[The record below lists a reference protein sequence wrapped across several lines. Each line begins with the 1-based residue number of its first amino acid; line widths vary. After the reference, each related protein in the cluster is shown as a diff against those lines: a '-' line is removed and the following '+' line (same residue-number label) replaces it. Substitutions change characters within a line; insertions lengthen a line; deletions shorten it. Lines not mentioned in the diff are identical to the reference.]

1 MGIFG
6 GFGLRALIH
15 PTPDQN
21 SIIMVKFRTKLRIF
35 IIPLACALLIGW
47 IDPASDKNEEGIRL
61 YNEKSYDEAI
71 SKFAD
76 AQLHLQKS
84 DLLEFNI
91 ANTHYQE
98 GKLPEA
104 EKAYKSALRSKNI
117 TLKAK
122 ANYNMGNT
130 LYKQGKLNEALDF
143 YKKAIELTGDKA
155 DKKDDEIKGI
165 KEDAKYNYEF
175 VQKKMEE
182 MKKEQQERQDQEEQE
197 KEDKEEEDKQEEQK
211 QGDQPPEEKDPEDQ
225 DQKKD
230 HEQQKQDEE
239 KEDKGN
245 QGGQQ
250 KEQPPEAEKKESLPQ
265 PHEKREMTKE
275 EAERI
280 LDALRQS
287 EESAREMK
295 EKENESAQFET
306 EKNW

>member
-1 MGIFG
+1 MI
-6 GFGLRALIH
+6 
-15 PTPDQN
+15 
-21 SIIMVKFRTKLRIF
+21 KFRTKLRIF

-47 IDPASDKNEEGIRL
+47 IDPASDKNEEGILL

-76 AQLHLQKS
+76 AQVHLPKS
-84 DLLEFNI
+84 DELEFNI
-91 ANTHYQE
+91 ANTHFQG

-104 EKAYKSALRSKNI
+104 EKAYKNALRSKNS

-143 YKKAIELTGDKA
+143 YKKAIELTGKIA
-155 DKKDDEIKGI
+155 DKENDEIKGI

-182 MKKEQQERQDQEEQE
+182 MKQEQQERQDQEEQE

-211 QGDQPPEEKDPEDQ
+211 QGDQPPEEKKPEDQ
-225 DQKKD
+225 EQKQ
-230 HEQQKQDEE
+230 EQQQQQKQDKE

-245 QGGQQ
+245 QSGQQ
-250 KEQPPEAEKKESLPQ
+250 KEQPPEGEKKESPPRPQ
-265 PHEKREMTKE
+265 EKKEMTKE

-280 LDALRQS
+280 LDSLKQS
-287 EESAREMK
+287 EEAARELQ
-295 EKENESAQFET
+295 EKENESTQFQT

>member
-1 MGIFG
+1 MIKFG
-6 GFGLRALIH
+6 
-15 PTPDQN
+15 
-21 SIIMVKFRTKLRIF
+21 TKLRIF
-35 IIPLACALLIGW
+35 IIPLACTLLIGW
-47 IDPASDKNEEGIRL
+47 IDPASDENEEGIRL
-61 YNEKSYDEAI
+61 YNEQAYDEAI

-84 DLLEFNI
+84 DSLEFNI

-104 EKAYKSALRSKNI
+104 EKAYKSALGSKDM

-130 LYKQGKLNEALDF
+130 LFKQGKLNEALGF
-143 YKKAIELTGDKA
+143 YKKAIELTENKA
-155 DKKDDEIKGI
+155 DKKDDDIKGI
-165 KEDAKYNYEF
+165 REDAKYNYEF

-182 MKKEQQERQDQEEQE
+182 MKQEQQERQDQEEQE
-197 KEDKEEEDKQEEQK
+197 KQDQEEDDKQEEQK

-225 DQKKD
+225 EQKQDQQ
-230 HEQQKQDEE
+230 QQKQDEE
-239 KEDKGN
+239 KQDKGN

-250 KEQPPEAEKKESLPQ
+250 KEQPPEEEKKESPPQ
-265 PHEKREMTKE
+265 PHEKKEMTKE

-280 LDALRQS
+280 LDALRQA
-287 EESAREMK
+287 EESARDMQ

>member
-1 MGIFG
+1 MI
-6 GFGLRALIH
+6 
-15 PTPDQN
+15 
-21 SIIMVKFRTKLRIF
+21 KFRTKLRIF
-35 IIPLACALLIGW
+35 IIPLACTLLIGW
-47 IDPASDKNEEGIRL
+47 IDPASDMNEEGILL

-76 AQLHLQKS
+76 AQVHLPKS
-84 DLLEFNI
+84 DALEFNI
-91 ANTHYQE
+91 ANTHFQG

-104 EKAYKSALRSKNI
+104 EKAYKNALRSKNS

-143 YKKAIELTGDKA
+143 YKKTIEFTGNKA
-155 DKKDDEIKGI
+155 DKEDDEIKGI

-182 MKKEQQERQDQEEQE
+182 MKQEQQERQDQEEQE
-197 KEDKEEEDKQEEQK
+197 KQDKEEEDKQEEQK
-211 QGDQPPEEKDPEDQ
+211 QGDQPPEDKEPEDQ
-225 DQKKD
+225 EQKQDQQ
-230 HEQQKQDEE
+230 QQKQDKE

-245 QGGQQ
+245 QSGQQ
-250 KEQPPEAEKKESLPQ
+250 KEQPPEGEKKESPPQ
-265 PHEKREMTKE
+265 PQEKKEMTKE

-280 LDALRQS
+280 LDALKQS

>member
-1 MGIFG
+1 MK
-6 GFGLRALIH
+6 
-15 PTPDQN
+15 
-21 SIIMVKFRTKLRIF
+21 KFRTKLRIF
-35 IIPLACALLIGW
+35 IIPLACTLLIGW
-47 IDPASDKNEEGIRL
+47 IDPASDKNEEGILL

-76 AQLHLQKS
+76 AQVHLQKS
-84 DLLEFNI
+84 DALEFNI
-91 ANTHYQE
+91 ANTHFQG

-104 EKAYKSALRSKNI
+104 EKAYKNALRSKNS

-122 ANYNMGNT
+122 ANYNIGNT

-143 YKKAIELTGDKA
+143 YKKTIELIGNKDDKE
-155 DKKDDEIKGI
+155 DDEIKEI
-165 KEDAKYNYEF
+165 KVDAKYNYEF

-182 MKKEQQERQDQEEQE
+182 MKQEKQERQDQEEQE

-211 QGDQPPEEKDPEDQ
+211 QGDQPPEEKKPEDQ
-225 DQKKD
+225 EQKQDQQ
-230 HEQQKQDEE
+230 QQKQDKK

-245 QGGQQ
+245 QSGQQ
-250 KEQPPEAEKKESLPQ
+250 KEQPPEGEKKESPPRPQ
-265 PHEKREMTKE
+265 EKKEMTKE

-280 LDALRQS
+280 LDALKQS
-287 EESAREMK
+287 EESARELQ

>member
-1 MGIFG
+1 MI
-6 GFGLRALIH
+6 
-15 PTPDQN
+15 
-21 SIIMVKFRTKLRIF
+21 KFRTKLRIF
-35 IIPLACALLIGW
+35 IIPLACTLLIGW
-47 IDPASDKNEEGIRL
+47 IDPASDMNEEGLKL
-61 YNEKSYDEAI
+61 YNEQAYDEAI

-76 AQLHLQKS
+76 AQVHLPKS
-84 DLLEFNI
+84 DALEFNI
-91 ANTHYQE
+91 ANTHFQG

-104 EKAYKSALRSKNI
+104 EKAYKNALRSKNS

-143 YKKAIELTGDKA
+143 YKKTIEFTGNKA
-155 DKKDDEIKGI
+155 DKEDDEIKGI

-182 MKKEQQERQDQEEQE
+182 MKQEQQERQDQEEQE
-197 KEDKEEEDKQEEQK
+197 KQDKEEEDKQEEQK
-211 QGDQPPEEKDPEDQ
+211 QGDQPPEDKEPEDQ
-225 DQKKD
+225 EQKQDQQ
-230 HEQQKQDEE
+230 QQKQDKE

-245 QGGQQ
+245 QSGQQ
-250 KEQPPEAEKKESLPQ
+250 KEQPPEGEKKESPPQ
-265 PHEKREMTKE
+265 PQEKKEMTKE

-280 LDALRQS
+280 LDALKQS
-287 EESAREMK
+287 EESAREMQ

>member
-1 MGIFG
+1 MK
-6 GFGLRALIH
+6 
-15 PTPDQN
+15 Q
-21 SIIMVKFRTKLRIF
+21 IF
-35 IIPLACALLIGW
+35 IALLSFIVFIGW

-155 DKKDDEIKGI
+155 DKKDGEIKGI

-182 MKKEQQERQDQEEQE
+182 MKQEQQERQDQEEQE
-197 KEDKEEEDKQEEQK
+197 KQDKEEEDKQEEQK

-225 DQKKD
+225 
-230 HEQQKQDEE
+230 EQKQDQKQRKQDGE
-239 KEDKGN
+239 KDDKGN

-250 KEQPPEAEKKESLPQ
+250 KEQPPEEEKKETPPQ
-265 PHEKREMTKE
+265 PHEKKEMTKE

-280 LDALRQS
+280 LDALRQA
-287 EESAREMK
+287 EESARDMQ

>member
-1 MGIFG
+1 MI
-6 GFGLRALIH
+6 
-15 PTPDQN
+15 
-21 SIIMVKFRTKLRIF
+21 KFRTKLRIF
-35 IIPLACALLIGW
+35 IIPLACTLLIGW
-47 IDPASDKNEEGIRL
+47 IDPASDMNEEGLKL
-61 YNEKSYDEAI
+61 YNEQAYDEAI

-76 AQLHLQKS
+76 AQVHLPKS
-84 DLLEFNI
+84 DALEFNI
-91 ANTHYQE
+91 ANTHFQG

-104 EKAYKSALRSKNI
+104 EKAYKNALRSKNS

-143 YKKAIELTGDKA
+143 YKKTIEFTGNKA
-155 DKKDDEIKGI
+155 DKEDDEIKGI

-182 MKKEQQERQDQEEQE
+182 MKQEQQERQDQEEQE
-197 KEDKEEEDKQEEQK
+197 KQDKEEEDKQEEQK
-211 QGDQPPEEKDPEDQ
+211 QGDQPPEDKEPEDQ
-225 DQKKD
+225 EQKQDQQ
-230 HEQQKQDEE
+230 QQKQDKE

-245 QGGQQ
+245 QSGQQ
-250 KEQPPEAEKKESLPQ
+250 KEQPPEGEKKESPPQ
-265 PHEKREMTKE
+265 PQEKREMTKE

-280 LDALRQS
+280 LDALKQS

>member
-1 MGIFG
+1 M
-6 GFGLRALIH
+6 
-15 PTPDQN
+15 
-21 SIIMVKFRTKLRIF
+21 MEFRTKLRMF
-35 IIPLACALLIGW
+35 IIPLACTFLIGW
-47 IDPASDKNEEGIRL
+47 IDPASDKNEEGLQL
-61 YNEKSYDEAI
+61 YNEQAYDEAI

-76 AQLHLQKS
+76 AQLHVPES
-84 DLLEFNI
+84 DPLGFNI
-91 ANTHYQE
+91 ANTHYKG

-104 EKAYKSALRSKNI
+104 EKAYKGALGSKDA

-143 YKKAIELTGDKA
+143 YKKAIELTENKT
-155 DKKDDEIKGI
+155 DKKDDETKVIR
-165 KEDAKYNYEF
+165 EDAKYNYEF

-182 MKKEQQERQDQEEQE
+182 MKQEQQERQEQEEQE
-197 KEDKEEEDKQEEQK
+197 KQDQEEEDKQQEQK
-211 QGDQPPEEKDPEDQ
+211 QGDKPPEEKDSEEQEQKQ
-225 DQKKD
+225 DQQ
-230 HEQQKQDEE
+230 QQKQDQE
-239 KEDKGN
+239 KQDKGN

-250 KEQPPEAEKKESLPQ
+250 KEKPPEEEKTESRPQ
-265 PHEKREMTKE
+265 PHEKKEMTKE

-295 EKENESAQFET
+295 EKEVESSQFET

>member
-1 MGIFG
+1 MI
-6 GFGLRALIH
+6 
-15 PTPDQN
+15 
-21 SIIMVKFRTKLRIF
+21 KFRTKLRIF
-35 IIPLACALLIGW
+35 IIPLACTLLIGW
-47 IDPASDKNEEGIRL
+47 IDPASDMNEEGILL

-76 AQLHLQKS
+76 AQVHLPKS
-84 DLLEFNI
+84 DALEFNI
-91 ANTHYQE
+91 ANTHFQG

-104 EKAYKSALRSKNI
+104 EKAYKNALRSKNS

-143 YKKAIELTGDKA
+143 YKKTIEFTGNKA
-155 DKKDDEIKGI
+155 DKEDDEIKGI

-182 MKKEQQERQDQEEQE
+182 MKQEQQERQDQEEQE
-197 KEDKEEEDKQEEQK
+197 KQDKEEEDKQEEQK
-211 QGDQPPEEKDPEDQ
+211 QGDQPPEDKEPEDQ
-225 DQKKD
+225 EQKQDQQ
-230 HEQQKQDEE
+230 QQKQDKE

-245 QGGQQ
+245 QSGQQ
-250 KEQPPEAEKKESLPQ
+250 KEQPPEGEKKESPPQ
-265 PHEKREMTKE
+265 PQEKKEMTKE

-280 LDALRQS
+280 LDALKQS

-295 EKENESAQFET
+295 EEENESAQFET

>member
-1 MGIFG
+1 MIKFSTT
-6 GFGLRALIH
+6 LRV
-15 PTPDQN
+15 
-21 SIIMVKFRTKLRIF
+21 IIIL
-35 IIPLACALLIGW
+35 LACTFLIGW
-47 IDPASDKNEEGIRL
+47 IDPASDKNEEGIQL
-61 YNEKSYDEAI
+61 YNEKSYDDAI
-71 SKFAD
+71 SKFTD
-76 AQLHLQKS
+76 AQLQLPKS
-84 DLLEFNI
+84 DTLEFNI

-104 EKAYKSALRSKNI
+104 EKAYTNALRSKDI

-143 YKKAIELTGDKA
+143 YKKAIELTGKKA
-155 DKKDDEIKGI
+155 DNKDGETKGLR
-165 KEDAKYNYEF
+165 EDAKYNYEF

-182 MKKEQQERQDQEEQE
+182 MKQEQQDRQEQEEQE
-197 KEDKEEEDKQEEQK
+197 KEDKEEEDNKQEEQK
-211 QGDQPPEEKDPEDQ
+211 QGDQPPEEKEPEDQ
-225 DQKKD
+225 EQKQDQQ
-230 HEQQKQDEE
+230 QQKQDEE

-245 QGGQQ
+245 QSGQQ
-250 KEQPPEAEKKESLPQ
+250 KEQPPEEEKKEAPPQ
-265 PHEKREMTKE
+265 PHEKKEMTKE

-287 EESAREMK
+287 EESAREMQ

>member
-1 MGIFG
+1 MI
-6 GFGLRALIH
+6 
-15 PTPDQN
+15 
-21 SIIMVKFRTKLRIF
+21 KFRTKLRIF
-35 IIPLACALLIGW
+35 IIPLACTLLIGW
-47 IDPASDKNEEGIRL
+47 IDPASDMNEEGLKL
-61 YNEKSYDEAI
+61 YNEQTYDEAI

-76 AQLHLQKS
+76 AQVHLPKS
-84 DLLEFNI
+84 DALEFNI
-91 ANTHYQE
+91 ANTHFQG

-104 EKAYKSALRSKNI
+104 EKAYKNALRSKNS

-122 ANYNMGNT
+122 ANYNMGNA

-143 YKKAIELTGDKA
+143 YKKTIELTGDKA
-155 DKKDDEIKGI
+155 DKENDEIKGI

-182 MKKEQQERQDQEEQE
+182 MKQEQQERQDQEEQE

-211 QGDQPPEEKDPEDQ
+211 QGDQPPEDKEPEDQ
-225 DQKKD
+225 EQKQDQR
-230 HEQQKQDEE
+230 QQKQDKE

-245 QGGQQ
+245 QSGQQ
-250 KEQPPEAEKKESLPQ
+250 KEQPPEGEKKESPPQ
-265 PHEKREMTKE
+265 PQEKREMTKE

-280 LDALRQS
+280 LDALKQS